1 LIEYRNSNNPRETP
15 SPSSPPAFPVKRA
28 PISRSRAVFN
38 WIVLMN
44 TDATTVAA
52 TTQSPRAGF
61 WRRFLS
67 LLIDVII
74 VTLPFQ
80 AVAAVLFAATAGYI
94 QMQSGFFSECQN
106 GKDIP
111 QALSPPP
118 PRDSNFMRVCRT
130 SFFGATSGATLT
142 VGRTTKEGTTTTTV
156 SQIYMLDKDGTVI
169 NGHSIDG
176 IVQLG
181 LLAYLVAMIRSTGKT
196 LGARVVRVKVI
207 DTANPG
213 VAGVPLR
220 KAILRYLAMFIG
232 DVPAFA
238 LLLYG
243 LAVSG
248 GSADAM
254 FTAGFFKLLIVA
266 LLLGG
271 IWSIVLIVQIARKT
285 DPYYDRLAG
294 TAVVRV

>member
-1 LIEYRNSNNPRETP
+1 
-15 SPSSPPAFPVKRA
+15 
-28 PISRSRAVFN
+28 
-38 WIVLMN
+38 MN

-94 QMQSGFFSECQN
+94 QMQSGFFTECQN

-181 LLAYLVAMIRSTGKT
+181 LLVYLVAMIRSTGKT

-213 VAGVPLR
+213 VAGVPLG

-232 DVPAFA
+232 AVPVFA

-254 FTAGFFKLLIVA
+254 FTAGFFQLLIVA
-266 LLLGG
+266 LLLDG
-271 IWSIVLIVQIARKT
+271 IWLIVLIVQVARKT

>member
-1 LIEYRNSNNPRETP
+1 
-15 SPSSPPAFPVKRA
+15 
-28 PISRSRAVFN
+28 
-38 WIVLMN
+38 MN
-44 TDATTVAA
+44 AGAITIDATTE
-52 TTQSPRAGF
+52 SPRAGF

-67 LLIDVII
+67 LLIDVIV

-94 QMQSGFFSECQN
+94 QMQSGFFKACQD

-142 VGRTTKEGTTTTTV
+142 VGRVTKEGTTTTKVGQT
-156 SQIYMLDKDGTVI
+156 YLLDKDGTVI
-169 NGHSIDG
+169 NGHSIDW
-176 IVQLG
+176 IAQLG
-181 LLAYLVAMIRSTGKT
+181 LLVYLVAMIRKTGKT
-196 LGARVVRVKVI
+196 LGARVAKVKVI
-207 DTANPG
+207 DIANPG
-213 VAGVPLR
+213 AAGVPLR

-232 DVPAFA
+232 SVPGIAV
-238 LLLYG
+238 LLYG
-243 LAVSG
+243 LAVAG
-248 GSADAM
+248 ANADAM
-254 FTAGFFKLLIVA
+254 FTAGFFQLLMVA
-266 LLLGG
+266 LLLDG
-271 IWSIVLIVQIARKT
+271 IWLIVLIVQVARKT

>member
-1 LIEYRNSNNPRETP
+1 
-15 SPSSPPAFPVKRA
+15 
-28 PISRSRAVFN
+28 
-38 WIVLMN
+38 MN

-61 WRRFLS
+61 WWRFLS
-67 LLIDVII
+67 LLIDLII

-80 AVAAVLFAATAGYI
+80 AVAAVLFAATAGFI
-94 QMQSGFFSECQN
+94 QMRSGFFTECQN

-142 VGRTTKEGTTTTTV
+142 VGRVTKERTTTRV
-156 SQIYMLDKDGTVI
+156 SQTYLLDKDGTVI
-169 NGHSIDG
+169 NGHSIDW

-196 LGARVVRVKVI
+196 LGARVFRVKVI
-207 DTANPG
+207 DTANPDA
-213 VAGVPLR
+213 AGVPLG

-232 DVPAFA
+232 SVPVFA

-248 GSADAM
+248 ANADAM
-254 FTAGFFKLLIVA
+254 FTAGFFQLLMVA
-266 LLLGG
+266 LLLDG
-271 IWSIVLIVQIARKT
+271 IWLIILIVQVVRKT